1 MNYKILITESIEEEG
16 VEYLKKFGY
25 EIKMP
30 RDTSE
35 DVLIEEVK
43 DCDAILVR
51 MANITEKVIRA
62 GKKLKVI
69 SRFGVGVNNVD
80 IKTASELSIQ
90 VTNAPESNK
99 NTVAEY
105 TMGLIV
111 ALAKK
116 FFLYDRELRK
126 GNFNIRDI
134 LGIDLAGKVLGIVG
148 LGSIGKLLALKASK
162 GFGMKVIGF
171 KRHIDEESKSLDYV
185 ELTDSLDYLLQN
197 SDFVS
202 LTVPLTKAT
211 TRIIGKRELSL
222 MKEDAFLINTA
233 RGEVVDNDAL
243 CNALLNKQIAGAA
256 TDVFDGEIPSKDNPI
271 FKIENVIVTPHS
283 AAHTI
288 EAMKRMSVHAA
299 IGIHEVLSGN
309 KPSWPVNIKNNL

>member
-16 VEYLKKFGY
+16 VKYLKKFGY

-90 VTNAPESNK
+90 ITNAPESNK

-162 GFGMKVIGF
+162 GFGIKVIGF

-185 ELTDSLDYLLQN
+185 ELTDSLDYLLEN

-202 LTVPLTKAT
+202 LNVPLTKAT

-222 MKEDAFLINTA
+222 MKEGAFLINTA

-271 FKIENVIVTPHS
+271 FKMENVIVTPHS

-299 IGIHEVLSGN
+299 IGIHEVLSGD